1 MEEETKEKTT
11 WWYVLYVKSNTEH
24 RVIKEMNQYIETL
37 LLYYKVE
44 PFVLESEQY
53 YRNKKYQRLGNK
65 YQKRPLFPGY
75 VFIETD
81 MPDTEFIQVFYD
93 YIYKSSSIIKL
104 LPSNNKNRLAISD
117 EEKTRLEYWSLG
129 RRCIDHSE
137 GYTEGDEVI
146 ITSGPLVGQEALIT
160 HINRHNRC
168 AEIEMNFLGRKQK
181 IKIALE
187 IIKRKE

>member
-37 LLYYKVE
+37 SLNYKVE

-75 VFIETD
+75 VFVETD

-117 EEKTRLEYWSLG
+117 EEKTRLEYWCLG
-129 RRCIDHSE
+129 RRCIGHSE
-137 GYTEGDEVI
+137 GYIENDRIII
-146 ITSGPLVGQEALIT
+146 ITGPLVGFEGQIRK
-160 HINRHNRC
+160 INRHNC
-168 AEIEMNFLGRKQK
+168 SADIEITILGRKQVVK
-181 IKIALE
+181 VALE
-187 IIKRKE
+187 IVKKI

>member
-1 MEEETKEKTT
+1 MEEGTKEKTT

-37 LLYYKVE
+37 SLNYKVE

-53 YRNKKYQRLGNK
+53 YRNKKYQQLGNK

-81 MPDTEFIQVFYD
+81 MPATEFIDIFYGF
-93 YIYKSSSIIKL
+93 IYKSSSIIKL

-117 EEKTRLEYWSLG
+117 EEKTRLEYLFLG
-129 RRCIDHSE
+129 RRCLNHSE
-137 GYTEGDEVI
+137 GYMEGDAII
-146 ITSGPLVGQEALIT
+146 ITLGPLVGQEGLIKK
-160 HINRHNRC
+160 INRHNC
-168 AEIEMNFLGRKQK
+168 TAEVEISLFNQKQK
-181 IKIALE
+181 IKVALE
-187 IIKRKE
+187 IVSKK